1 MINAYLENMVFTA
14 NPVRQVILLYDKA
27 ISCLEEAVEIMEK
40 GSQDYEDIKA
50 KYQALGRATEILTVL
65 KLTLNKEEGGEVAKN
80 LEDIYEA
87 LSKDLIRIT
96 IEGDEPETIKK
107 MVKILKDLRES
118 WEEVERSV
126 YGKPKTDTYA
136 V

>member
-14 NPVRQVILLYDKA
+14 NPLRQVILLYDKA

-65 KLTLNKEEGGEVAKN
+65 KLTLNREEGGEIAKN

-118 WEEVERSV
+118 WEEVERRV
-126 YGKPKTDTYA
+126 YGKPETGTYA